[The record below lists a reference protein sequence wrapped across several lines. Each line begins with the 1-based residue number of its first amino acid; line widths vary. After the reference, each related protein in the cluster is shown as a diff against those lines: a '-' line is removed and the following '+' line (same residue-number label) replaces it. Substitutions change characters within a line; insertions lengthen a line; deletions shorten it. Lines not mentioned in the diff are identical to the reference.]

1 MSVDLVGFVNL
12 VGAYQDPWGDYTRL
26 QYIAGFLD
34 EFLAEKGSGF
44 AVIRAKDFALVPLN
58 PTNCYIG
65 LLCLKNPQILI
76 ISGEFQLYLWIGNWT
91 TRSKILI
98 HGLKNFRL

>member
-34 EFLAEKGSGF
+34 EFLAKEASGF
-44 AVIRAKDFALVPLN
+44 AEN
-58 PTNCYIG
+58 
-65 LLCLKNPQILI
+65 
-76 ISGEFQLYLWIGNWT
+76 
-91 TRSKILI
+91 
-98 HGLKNFRL
+98 